1 MLFQLFAQREL
12 RVALLLLGL
21 AIVTASVLLISAA
34 SQTVAVEVN
43 QDLGHYWRTT
53 YDILVRP
60 SGSRSPIEARYGLVE
75 ANYLSGIWGGITF
88 DQYEAIKTIPDIEV
102 AAPVAALVNMRGALI
117 NPLAHLRD
125 HDSPFQAIFV
135 PHEPGLYAIERT
147 IEIDMG
153 IDVHYEEHIT
163 YVYNDPA
170 EERGALA
177 DGIQINPTGSM
188 YAGIRAPSLLLGA
201 IDPVQEA
208 ALIGL
213 DQAIVEGE
221 YLTGNEPLNVGVYV
235 LEGPPRPQVD
245 DVPILINATPYD
257 YFAQYNRIVRV
268 LLPDYVSSL
277 ADILEQGGP
286 AYLNQLPT
294 ETIAEQQLDSEVLY
308 AHYIE
313 RLSKNER
320 ELPAFITF
328 EPRTRTY
335 REVRA
340 PFPYPYL
347 VLEARLETE
356 RAEFP
361 AIFTMQARGVYDIE
375 RIPRPADVHRVP
387 LETYFPPVATL
398 LYDDTGASVE
408 PKTFRPTSITEHY
421 IPIPPLLLT
430 TMEAA
435 RALRGEDAISAIRVR
450 VAGIDRLTAAN
461 QRKIE
466 TIAGEIVR
474 LTGLDVDIMVGS
486 SPTRVLVH
494 VPGVGYV
501 EEQWIQKNVT
511 ATYQERVQTGHLIL
525 LAALLGIGGLFVL
538 DLAWADVVAR
548 RRTIA
553 LQKALGWRSST
564 VFGLVL
570 GRLLLVGLLATTLGA
585 LLAWGLA
592 RLSGWEPLPLSLL
605 AGVPLL
611 VITISLLGGL
621 YPAWLAARV
630 PPIVGLQHG
639 NIQPATGTSS
649 GRSFFPLP
657 SALFLLAWRG
667 LARRW
672 SRSVL
677 GGLTAALS
685 AALLVLMLG
694 VTVDRQGAMSGTL
707 LGEFIL
713 VRIEGYHYAIAGIGF
728 GLAAL
733 SLANSL
739 LAGVLERRRE
749 IGVLK
754 AVGWHTATV
763 ARLFLLEGVWLGLLG
778 GLAGAILGLAIF
790 AGLYETVPSS
800 LGWIGLAGVLTPVV
814 VGALAALYPARVAAH
829 IPPAEAVRYE

>member
-1 MLFQLFAQREL
+1 MLTQLFAQREL

-43 QDLGHYWRTT
+43 QNLGHYWRTT

-60 SGSRSPIEARYGLVE
+60 QGERTPIEEKYGLVQ
-75 ANYLSGIWGGITF
+75 ANHLSSIFGGITAE
-88 DQYEAIKTIPDIEV
+88 QYDAIKNIAGVEV
-102 AAPVAALVNMRGALI
+102 AAPIAMLGMIIHNIPTDDLGQLSGPGIYLLQTTHHVDDGVRHHTWEQNNYYYYGQDIPIWQRDPDWQNYPVVNWEYDIWGWSFLWFMLAGIDPQQEAALVNI
-117 NPLAHLRD
+117 
-125 HDSPFQAIFV
+125 
-135 PHEPGLYAIERT
+135 
-147 IEIDMG
+147 
-153 IDVHYEEHIT
+153 
-163 YVYNDPA
+163 
-170 EERGALA
+170 
-177 DGIQINPTGSM
+177 
-188 YAGIRAPSLLLGA
+188 
-201 IDPVQEA
+201 
-208 ALIGL
+208 
-213 DQAIVEGE
+213 DQAIVDGQ
-221 YLTGNEPLNVGVYV
+221 YLSP
-235 LEGPPRPQVD
+235 D
-245 DVPILINATPYD
+245 DQIRGGRYTILPTLFNATPYISRTVQATLMTVETD
-257 YFAQYNRIVRV
+257 VNP
-268 LLPDYVSSL
+268 LEL
-277 ADILEQGGP
+277 ADIMERGGTE
-286 AYLNQLPT
+286 YLAT
-294 ETIAEQQLDSEVLY
+294 
-308 AHYIE
+308 
-313 RLSKNER
+313 
-320 ELPAFITF
+320 LPAGDTLKKREMNTTEAYEKLLEAFRSGELGQGLTSTVYW
-328 EPRTRTY
+328 PDRVQY
-335 REVRA
+335 REVTA
-340 PFPYPYL
+340 PFISAGPVFQVIVPDNQGGLPAYRDFTGLPGNSQFG
-347 VLEARLETE
+347 EARL
-356 RAEFP
+356 RGRG
-361 AIFTMQARGVYDIE
+361 IFDIE
-375 RIPRPADVHRVP
+375 NIPQPLDVNRVP
-387 LETYFPPVATL
+387 LETYFPPLATL
-398 LYDDTGASVE
+398 YYDEAGQPVE
-408 PKTFRPTSITEHY
+408 PQTWRPTGFVADY
-421 IPIPPLLLT
+421 IQSPPLLLT
-430 TMEAA
+430 TIDAA
-435 RALRGEDAISAIRVR
+435 LLACGNDCISAIRVR
-450 VAGIDRLTAAN
+450 VGDIDELTPAA

-466 TIAGEIVR
+466 TIAGEIAH

-486 SPTRVLVH
+486 SPSRILVH

-525 LAALLGIGGLFVL
+525 LAVLLGIGGLFVL

-548 RRTIA
+548 RRIIA

-585 LLAWGLA
+585 LLAWSLT
-592 RLSGWEPLPLSLL
+592 RLSGWEPLSLSLL

-639 NIQPATGTSS
+639 NIQPATGNRPGS
-649 GRSFFPLP
+649 SFFPLP
-657 SALFLLAWRG
+657 SAFFLLAWRG

-763 ARLFLLEGVWLGLLG
+763 ARLFLLEGGLLGLLG
-778 GLAGAILGLAIF
+778 GLAGTILGLAIF
-790 AGLYETVPSS
+790 AGLHETVPSS